1 MDFERP
7 GQKQFLLFIDK
18 ETEVQKMALSS
29 HHLNKKGFSPLPL
42 LTLAGSVVHLWNLS
56 LPCHLLKL
64 LLFRITWF
72 SPGLT
77 AASFWAPYLLPP
89 LQVLLPPLPK
99 LFVKLP
105 CIKSFSDS
113 PPASR
118 LPLAYPSR
126 LCTSDPS
133 YLFRLFSTSLKLTK
147 PASSLNPQEV
157 SKWYPLCLECRFY
170 FPLM

>member
-1 MDFERP
+1 
-7 GQKQFLLFIDK
+7 
-18 ETEVQKMALSS
+18 MALSS
-29 HHLNKKGFSPLPL
+29 QHLKKWWIQS
-42 LTLAGSVVHLWNLS
+42 LAHTNSGWLCCTSLWNLS

-64 LLFRITWF
+64 LLFRTTW
-72 SPGLT
+72 SLPGLT
-77 AASFWAPYLLPP
+77 AASFWAPYGLPP
-89 LQVLLPPLPK
+89 LQVLPPPLPK

-118 LPLAYPSR
+118 LPLTYPSR
-126 LCTSDPS
+126 LCTSDAS
-133 YLFRLFSTSLKLTK
+133 FLFRLFSFISLRLTK
-147 PASSLNPQEV
+147 SASSLNPQEV